1 MEDNISK
8 ESENSSEHQDGRRG
22 KIESLYKAFNDLNW
36 DSQKELSS
44 EDILYFLNINSQ
56 QGKFDQNLAEKF
68 LSFLG
73 LDDRNTITVEDFI
86 KYYMQFD
93 SEFQKSKEE
102 FNNKLLIRQN
112 SLNNLEEQ
120 CNKYKNEQLDSEGLC
135 ENAKLTVE
143 ISDIDIRIDFGD
155 LNVVQIIIE
164 ILYNNE
170 TQQKTFDI
178 NQDDNE
184 NLNKIFEFKPRNKTD
199 NFIISL
205 KYVTDTNEIF
215 EIGNKEFPVN
225 EITTQDEYSAQIEIP
240 ENNNETNLGAIIN
253 AKILL
258 YWSDYQYYV
267 DKKNE
272 TELKIEKIKKSISE
286 TNKYCKEINDV
297 YLKNMKIEPQ
307 QNMENIQWN
316 DKIMEQNNEQKNSS
330 FIDVDNNE
338 YNNKLNNDDDGQR
351 FRNNAFDIN
360 TNDDIYKNV
369 QNPKSIFLIKVL
381 GLSILGLGFADGFFR
396 NEFPNQLLGTLI
408 FLNCFN
414 IFGGNSEKIKLCNK
428 FTFYLC
434 LGLLLYDIIWMFSY
448 FSIDCDECENMLS
461 TGHSNFAGKFTK
473 FIVALSIIAK
483 GFSSVILFKKK

>member
-1 MEDNISK
+1 MSMESD
-8 ESENSSEHQDGRRG
+8 NSSKNQDGKRG

-36 DSQKELSS
+36 DSQKNLTA
-44 EDILYFLNINSQ
+44 EDILYFLDTNSPS
-56 QGKFDQNLAEKF
+56 GKFDQVLYEK
-68 LSFLG
+68 LISFLD
-73 LDDRNTITVEDFI
+73 LDNQNTITVEDFI
-86 KYYMQFD
+86 RYYMQFD
-93 SEFQKSKEE
+93 SDLQKSKEE
-102 FNNKLLIRQN
+102 FNIKLLTRQN

-143 ISDIDIRIDFGD
+143 ISDIDVRMDFGD
-155 LNVVQIIIE
+155 ANVVQIIIE

-184 NLNKIFEFKPRNKTD
+184 NINKIFEFKPKNKTD
-199 NFIISL
+199 NFIIIL
-205 KYVTDTNEIF
+205 KYVTDTNEVF

-225 EITTQDEYSAQIEIP
+225 EITTQEEYSAQIEIP

-272 TELKIEKIKKSISE
+272 TELKIEKITKTINE
-286 TNKYCKEINDV
+286 TNKYCQEINEI
-297 YLKNMKIEPQ
+297 YSKNMKIEPQ
-307 QNMENIQWN
+307 PNMDNIQWSS
-316 DKIMEQNNEQKNSS
+316 KIMNNQNNEQRGSS

-338 YNNKLNNDDDGQR
+338 ANLKLNNDDYNQG

-360 TNDDIYKNV
+360 TNDDIYRNV
-369 QNPKSIFLIKVL
+369 QNPKSLFLIKVL
-381 GLSILGLGFADGFFR
+381 GLSLLCLGFTDGFYR
-396 NEFPNQLLGTLI
+396 NEFPNQLLGVLI
-408 FLNCFN
+408 FINCFN
-414 IFGGNSEKIKLCNK
+414 IFGGNSEKIKFFNK
-428 FTFYLC
+428 FNCYFC
-434 LGLLLYDIIWMFSY
+434 LGILLYDIIWMFNY
-448 FSIDCDECENMLS
+448 FSVDSDKMS
-461 TGHSNFAGKFTK
+461 SGGHSNFAGKFTK

-483 GFSSVILFKKK
+483 GFCSVILFNKK

>member
-1 MEDNISK
+1 MSRESDSSSK
-8 ESENSSEHQDGRRG
+8 IQDGKRG

-36 DSQKELSS
+36 DSQKNLTA
-44 EDILYFLNINSQ
+44 EDILYFLDTNSQ
-56 QGKFDQNLAEKF
+56 SGKFDQVLYEK
-68 LSFLG
+68 LISFLD
-73 LDDRNTITVEDFI
+73 LDNQNTITVEDFI
-86 KYYMQFD
+86 RYYMQFD
-93 SEFQKSKEE
+93 SDLQKSKEE
-102 FNNKLLIRQN
+102 FNIKLLTRQN

-143 ISDIDIRIDFGD
+143 ISDIDVRMDFGD
-155 LNVVQIIIE
+155 ANVVQIIIE

-184 NLNKIFEFKPRNKTD
+184 NINKIFEFKPKNKTD
-199 NFIISL
+199 NFIIIL
-205 KYVTDTNEIF
+205 KYVTDTNEVF

-225 EITTQDEYSAQIEIP
+225 EITTQEEYPAQIEIP

-272 TELKIEKIKKSISE
+272 TELKIEKITKTINE
-286 TNKYCKEINDV
+286 TNKYCKEINEI
-297 YLKNMKIEPQ
+297 YSKNMKIEPQ
-307 QNMENIQWN
+307 PNMDNIQWSS
-316 DKIMEQNNEQKNSS
+316 KIMNNQNNEQRGSS

-338 YNNKLNNDDDGQR
+338 ANLKLNNDDYNQG

-360 TNDDIYKNV
+360 TNDDIYRNV
-369 QNPKSIFLIKVL
+369 QNPKSLFLIKVL
-381 GLSILGLGFADGFFR
+381 GLSLLCLGFTDGFYR
-396 NEFPNQLLGTLI
+396 NEFPNQLLGILI

-414 IFGGNSEKIKLCNK
+414 IFGGNSEKIKFFNK
-428 FTFYLC
+428 LNCYFC
-434 LGLLLYDIIWMFSY
+434 LGILLYDIIWMFTY
-448 FSIDCDECENMLS
+448 FSVDSDKMS
-461 TGHSNFAGKFTK
+461 SGGHSNFSGKFTK

-483 GFSSVILFKKK
+483 GFCSVILFNKK